1 MARYY
6 RMTPARRAA
15 LRKAQIA
22 SAKKRKRRRAVVR
35 TGLGVGALA
44 GAAVGGDQTRKL
56 VTRRKYQKAYD
67 MHFGRGP
74 TAIRIGRRDARLR
87 PGVMVDR
94 VGNQRGNAPIVKN
107 TNRWF
112 KAKPNKLPY
121 IIKKPRAG
129 YDADRRNSYDHLA
142 RRKYYLAHRTEI
154 LAKSQRKRD
163 NKKRAAA
170 RAAKKAAKG
179 K

>member
-22 SAKKRKRRRAVVR
+22 SAKKRKRRRSVVR
-35 TGLGVGALA
+35 TSFGVGVLA

-56 VTRRKYQKAYD
+56 VSRRKYQKAYD
-67 MHFGRGP
+67 GYFGNH
-74 TAIRIGRRDARLR
+74 TKSIRVGRRSVRNR

-94 VGNQRGNAPIVKN
+94 SGNQRGNALSAKN
-107 TNRWF
+107 TDRWF

-121 IIKKPRAG
+121 AIKRPRPG
-129 YDADRRNSYDHLA
+129 YDADRRTDYNAAA
-142 RRKYYLAHRTEI
+142 RRRYYLAHRDEI

>member
-1 MARYY
+1 
-6 RMTPARRAA
+6 MTPARRAA

-35 TGLGVGALA
+35 TGLGVGVLA

-67 MHFGRGP
+67 QYFGNHQKS
-74 TAIRIGRRDARLR
+74 IRVGRRASRLR

-94 VGNQRGNAPIVKN
+94 SGNQRGNALSARN
-107 TNRWF
+107 TDRWF
-112 KAKPNKLPY
+112 KAKANKLPY
-121 IIKKPRAG
+121 AIKRPRPG
-129 YDADRRNSYDHLA
+129 YDADRRTEYNAAA
-142 RRKYYLAHRTEI
+142 RRRYYLAHRDEI
-154 LAKSQRKRD
+154 LAKAKRKRE
-163 NKKRAAA
+163 NRKRSAA